1 MKSSLANPGVLERYI
16 KIISPWA
23 GYLSLIFLF
32 MGIWFALFN
41 SPPDYQQG
49 ETVRI
54 MYVHVPSA
62 WMSMF
67 IYTAIA
73 ISSLLGLIYGHLVA
87 YIFAKAVA
95 PIGAFFTLITLVTG
109 SLWGKPMWGTWW
121 VWDARLTSVFI
132 LFFFYVGFII
142 FSKSFSDPSKGDK
155 ISSVLALVGFINIPI
170 IKFSVD
176 FWTTLHQPASI
187 SKLGSPSIHNEMLIP
202 LMIMFLSFMLLFIYI
217 FSKRFIAELNLRRF
231 VAYTLNS
238 K

>member
-1 MKSSLANPGVLERYI
+1 LKSSLVNPGVLERYI
-16 KIISPWA
+16 KFLSPWA
-23 GYLSLIFLF
+23 GCLSLIFLF
-32 MGIWFALFN
+32 IGIWFALFN

-142 FSKSFSDPSKGDK
+142 FSKSFNDPSKGDK

>member
-1 MKSSLANPGVLERYI
+1 MKSSLVNPGVLEGYI

-23 GYLSLIFLF
+23 GCLSLIFLF
-32 MGIWFALFN
+32 IGIWFALFN

-142 FSKSFSDPSKGDK
+142 FSKSFNDPSKGDK